1 MNLQLRDVFQVEGLR
16 KPVEYDISLE
26 ELKDVHGY
34 TFARPIEVRGEVCN
48 RSGIVTL
55 KYTVSCVLDVACDRC
70 LKPFQQE
77 HTYDFTHTV
86 VPSLHSDS
94 SAYDSY
100 LVAENDSI
108 DMNETAISDL
118 LLMLPTKI
126 LCMEECKGLC
136 FICGCDLNESTC
148 DCLK

>member
-1 MNLQLRDVFQVEGLR
+1 MFVQLREIFQIEGLR
-16 KPVEYDISLE
+16 LPVQYTFEPE
-26 ELKDVHGY
+26 VRGY
-34 TFARPIEVRGEVCN
+34 TFAQPVQVTGEVFN
-48 RSGIVTL
+48 RAGIVTL
-55 KYTVSCVLDVACDRC
+55 QYTASCVLDVVCDRC

-100 LVAENDSI
+100 LVAVNDSI
-108 DMNETAISDL
+108 DMNETAMTDL

-126 LCMEECKGLC
+126 LCREDCKGLC
-136 FICGCDLNESTC
+136 YMCGCDLNETTC

>member
-1 MNLQLRDVFQVEGLR
+1 MILQLRDIFQIEGLK
-16 KPVEYDISLE
+16 KPVSYEITIE
-26 ELKDVHGY
+26 ELESIHGY
-34 TFARPIEVRGEVCN
+34 TFAQPVKVEGEVEN
-48 RSGIVTL
+48 RAGIVTL
-55 KYTVSCVLDVACDRC
+55 RYKVACVLDVECDRC

-86 VPSLHSDS
+86 VPSLHSDD

-126 LCMEECKGLC
+126 LCQEDCKGLC
-136 FICGCDLNESTC
+136 FICGCDLNESAC